1 MTFVQI
7 KQKGVSEMKA
17 IVTKYLP
24 STRTKPARV
33 RASDGDGHSVTV
45 VCDQLD
51 SGPKQ
56 AAIALCHKMNWTG
69 TLVKGWIRK
78 GSWVF
83 VFDDVHETFAIPS
96 PVVPTP

>member
-1 MTFVQI
+1 
-7 KQKGVSEMKA
+7 MKA

-24 STRTKPARV
+24 STRTKSARV

-45 VCDQLD
+45 PCDQFD
-51 SGPKQ
+51 QGHQQ

-69 TLVKGWIRK
+69 MLVKGWIRK

-83 VFDDVHETFAIPS
+83 VFDDVRETFVIPTPSVAIPPKDS
-96 PVVPTP
+96 Q